1 MSFFVNNIDFSA
13 GQTAALSSPQ
23 EQLVF
28 NK

>member
-1 MSFFVNNIDFSA
+1 MILTLAQVKREPNLV
-13 GQTAALSSPQ
+13 AALSSPQ